1 MTQVLSVALDA
12 ASTSLVLALVALGL
26 AVVFGLVRVINMA
39 HGAMLALG
47 AYITWTL
54 VQQGVPFVACVIASA
69 LLVGL
74 IGLIFEVVVI
84 RHFYDKQFE
93 TLLIT
98 WAFYLVATQLIKVI
112 WGTDLLSVAN
122 PIRGTFSLGGAVIGR
137 YVAVV
142 SLVSILLFA
151 VAGWIM
157 YRTDVG
163 IRVRA
168 MIQNREMA
176 MMLGV
181 RATAMYRA
189 IFTLGAMLAGLAGGL
204 ISPMFSVEPD
214 MGTLWLVRSFFV
226 VIVGGLGSLVGGTLV
241 GSALIGG
248 STTLVSLVAQQVF
261 AQTVVFALAVIAL
274 RFRPA
279 GILGRRAADGR

>member
-1 MTQVLSVALDA
+1 MTQVISVALDA
-12 ASTSLVLALVALGL
+12 ISTSLVLALVAMGL
-26 AVVFGLVRVINMA
+26 AVVFGLVRVINMG

-54 VQQGVPFVACVIASA
+54 AQHGLPFFVSVIVSA
-69 LLVGL
+69 LLVGV
-74 IGLIFEVVVI
+74 IGLLFEVVLI

-98 WAFYLVATQLIKVI
+98 WAFYLVATQLIKVF
-112 WGTDLLSVAN
+112 WGTDLHSVAN
-122 PIRGTFSLGGAVIGR
+122 PIRGTFTIGGAVIGR

-142 SLVSILLFA
+142 SLVSLLLFA
-151 VAGWIM
+151 SAGWVM
-157 YRTDVG
+157 YRTSVG

-181 RATAMYRA
+181 RASAMYRA
-189 IFTLGAMLAGLAGGL
+189 IFALGAMLAGLAGGL

-226 VIVGGLGSLVGGTLV
+226 VTVGGLGSLVGGTLI
-241 GSALIGG
+241 GSALMGG
-248 STTLVSLVAQQVF
+248 MTTLVSLVAQQVF

-279 GILGRRAADGR
+279 GILGKKAA

>member
-1 MTQVLSVALDA
+1 MTEVLSVALDA
-12 ASTSLVLALVALGL
+12 ISTSLVLALIALGL
-26 AVVFGLVRVINMA
+26 AVVFGLVRVINMG

-47 AYITWTL
+47 AYTTWTL
-54 VQQGVPFVACVIASA
+54 ADHGWPFVVCVIASA
-69 LLVGL
+69 LLVGVV
-74 IGLIFEVVVI
+74 GLVFEVVVI

-98 WAFYLVATQLIKVI
+98 WAFYLVVTQLIKVI
-112 WGTDLLSVAN
+112 WGTDLHSVAN
-122 PIRGTFSLGGAVIGR
+122 PVRGTFTIGGAVIGR

-142 SLVSILLFA
+142 SLVSLLLFA
-151 VAGWIM
+151 AAGWVM
-157 YRTDVG
+157 YRTNTG

-176 MMLGV
+176 LMLGV
-181 RATAMYRA
+181 RASAMYRS
-189 IFTLGAMLAGLAGGL
+189 IFALGAMLAGLAGGL

-226 VIVGGLGSLVGGTLV
+226 VTVGGLGALVGGTLV
-241 GSALIGG
+241 GGALIGG
-248 STTLVSLVAQQVF
+248 ATTLVSLVAQQVF
-261 AQTVVFALAVIAL
+261 AQTVVFALAVVAL

-279 GILGRRAADGR
+279 GILGKKAAS

>member
-1 MTQVLSVALDA
+1 MAHVISVILDA
-12 ASTSLVLALVALGL
+12 VSTSLVLALVALGL
-26 AVVFGLVRVINMA
+26 AVVFGLVRVINMG

-47 AYITWTL
+47 AYIAWSL
-54 VQQGVPFVACVIASA
+54 GQHGLPFGFCVIGAA

-74 IGLIFEVVVI
+74 VGLVFEIVVI
-84 RHFYDKQFE
+84 RHFYERQFE

-98 WAFYLVATQLIKVI
+98 WAFYLVVTELIKVI
-112 WGTDLLSVAN
+112 WGTDLRSVPN
-122 PIRGTFSLGGAVIGR
+122 PIRGTFTIGGASIGR
-137 YVAVV
+137 YVA
-142 SLVSILLFA
+142 LVSVLSVLLLA
-151 VAGWIM
+151 VAGWVM
-157 YRTDVG
+157 YRTNTG

-176 MMLGV
+176 LMLGV
-181 RATAMYRA
+181 RASLMYRA
-189 IFTLGAMLAGLAGGL
+189 VFTIGAALAGLAGAL

-248 STTLVSLVAQQVF
+248 ATTLVALVAKQVV
-261 AQTVVFALAVIAL
+261 AQTMVFALAVIAL

-279 GILGRRAADGR
+279 GLLGKKGA

>member
-1 MTQVLSVALDA
+1 VLSVALDA
-12 ASTSLVLALVALGL
+12 ISTSLVLALVALGL
-26 AVVFGLVRVINMA
+26 AVVFGLVGVINMA

-54 VQQGVPFVACVIASA
+54 VQQGWPFVACVITSA
-69 LLVGL
+69 LVVGVVGL
-74 IGLIFEVVVI
+74 VFELVVI

-112 WGTDLLSVAN
+112 WGTDLHNVAN
-122 PIRGTFSLGGAVIGR
+122 PIRGTFTIGGAAIGR

-142 SLVSILLFA
+142 SLVSMLLLG
-151 VAGWIM
+151 VAGWVM
-157 YRTDVG
+157 YRTNTG

-189 IFTLGAMLAGLAGGL
+189 VFTLGAMLAGLAGAL

-226 VIVGGLGSLVGGTLV
+226 VIVGGLGSLVGGTLA

-248 STTLVSLVAQQVF
+248 ATTLVALVAKQVF
-261 AQTVVFALAVIAL
+261 AQTVVFALAVIVL

-279 GILGRRAADGR
+279 GLLGKKGA

>member
-12 ASTSLVLALVALGL
+12 VSTSLVLALVALGL
-26 AVVFGLVRVINMA
+26 AVVFGLVRVINMG

-47 AYITWTL
+47 AYVMWTL
-54 VQQGVPFVACVIASA
+54 EQHGLPFVVCVIASA
-69 LLVGL
+69 LLVGVV
-74 IGLIFEVVVI
+74 GLIFEIVVI

-98 WAFYLVATQLIKVI
+98 WAFYLVVTELIKVI
-112 WGTDLLSVAN
+112 WGTDLRSVAN
-122 PIRGTFSLGGAVIGR
+122 PIRGTFSIGGATIGR
-137 YVAVV
+137 YVAFVSVV
-142 SLVSILLFA
+142 SLLLLAA
-151 VAGWIM
+151 VGWVM
-157 YRTDVG
+157 YRTNTG

-181 RATAMYRA
+181 RAAAMYRA
-189 IFTLGAMLAGLAGGL
+189 VFTLGATLAGLAGAL

-248 STTLVSLVAQQVF
+248 ATTLVALVAKQVF

-279 GILGRRAADGR
+279 GILGKKGT

>member
-12 ASTSLVLALVALGL
+12 VSTSLVLALVALGL
-26 AVVFGLVRVINMA
+26 AVVFGLVRVINMG

-47 AYITWTL
+47 AYVTWTL
-54 VQQGVPFVACVIASA
+54 EQHGLPFVACVIASA
-69 LLVGL
+69 LLVGVV
-74 IGLIFEVVVI
+74 GLIFEIAVI

-98 WAFYLVATQLIKVI
+98 WAFYLVVTQLIKVI
-112 WGTDLLSVAN
+112 WGTDLRSVAN
-122 PIRGTFSLGGAVIGR
+122 PIRGTLTIGGATIGR
-137 YVAVV
+137 YVAFVSVV
-142 SLVSILLFA
+142 SLLLLAA
-151 VAGWIM
+151 VGWVM
-157 YRTDVG
+157 YRTNTG

-181 RATAMYRA
+181 RASAMYRA
-189 IFTLGAMLAGLAGGL
+189 VFTLGATLAGLAGAL

-248 STTLVSLVAQQVF
+248 ATTLVALVAKQVF
-261 AQTVVFALAVIAL
+261 AQTVVFALAVVAL

-279 GILGRRAADGR
+279 GILGKKST

>member
-1 MTQVLSVALDA
+1 VLSVALDA
-12 ASTSLVLALVALGL
+12 ISTSLVLALVALGL
-26 AVVFGLVRVINMA
+26 AVVFGLVGVINMA

-54 VQQGVPFVACVIASA
+54 VQQGWPFVACVITSA
-69 LLVGL
+69 LVVGVVGL
-74 IGLIFEVVVI
+74 VFELVVI
-84 RHFYDKQFE
+84 RHFYDKQFD

-112 WGTDLLSVAN
+112 WGTDLHSVAN
-122 PIRGTFSLGGAVIGR
+122 PIRGTFTIGGAAIGR

-142 SLVSILLFA
+142 SLVSMLLLG
-151 VAGWIM
+151 VAGWVM
-157 YRTDVG
+157 YRTNTG

-189 IFTLGAMLAGLAGGL
+189 VFTLGAMLAGLAGAL

-226 VIVGGLGSLVGGTLV
+226 VIVGGLGSLVGGTLA

-248 STTLVSLVAQQVF
+248 ATTLVALVAKQVF
-261 AQTVVFALAVIAL
+261 AQTVVFALAVIVL

-279 GILGRRAADGR
+279 GLLGKKGA

>member
-1 MTQVLSVALDA
+1 M
-12 ASTSLVLALVALGL
+12 G
-26 AVVFGLVRVINMA
+26 

-47 AYITWTL
+47 AYITWAMA
-54 VQQGVPFVACVIASA
+54 QHGWPFVVCVIASA
-69 LLVGL
+69 LLVGV
-74 IGLIFEVVVI
+74 IGLLFEIVLI

-98 WAFYLVATQLIKVI
+98 WAFYLVATQLIKVF
-112 WGTDLLSVAN
+112 WGTDLHSVAN
-122 PIRGTFSLGGAVIGR
+122 PIRGTITIGGAVIGR

-142 SLVSILLFA
+142 SLVSLLLFA
-151 VAGWIM
+151 AAGWVM
-157 YRTDVG
+157 YRTNVG

-181 RATAMYRA
+181 RASAMYRA
-189 IFTLGAMLAGLAGGL
+189 IFALGAMLAGLAGGL

-226 VIVGGLGSLVGGTLV
+226 VTVGGLGSLVGGTLA
-241 GSALIGG
+241 GSALMGG
-248 STTLVSLVAQQVF
+248 ATTLVSLVAKQVF

-279 GILGRRAADGR
+279 GILGKKAA

>member
-12 ASTSLVLALVALGL
+12 VSTSLVLALVALGL
-26 AVVFGLVRVINMA
+26 AVVFGLVRVINMG

-47 AYITWTL
+47 AYVTWTL
-54 VQQGVPFVACVIASA
+54 AQHGLPFVACVIASA
-69 LLVGL
+69 LLVGVV
-74 IGLIFEVVVI
+74 GLVFEIVVI

-98 WAFYLVATQLIKVI
+98 WAFYLVVTELIKVI
-112 WGTDLLSVAN
+112 WGTDLRSVAN
-122 PIRGTFSLGGAVIGR
+122 PIRGTLTIGGAAIGR
-137 YVAVV
+137 YVAFV
-142 SLVSILLFA
+142 SLASLLLLVA
-151 VAGWIM
+151 VGWVM
-157 YRTDVG
+157 YRTNTG

-181 RATAMYRA
+181 RASAMYRA
-189 IFTLGAMLAGLAGGL
+189 VFTFGAALAGLAGAL

-248 STTLVSLVAQQVF
+248 ATTLVALVAKQVF

-279 GILGRRAADGR
+279 GLLGKKGA